1 MSRRTTTPSSVV
13 TSANAPDGAA
23 AAPTAADGVVVA
35 TGRHRQGR
43 TDGPWLERLVLSTP
57 AGEWTALRL
66 ILSLLWI
73 ALMAGISMSFVY
85 DDFVLNHRGELVTAV
100 VVRTNYDQ
108 RGPSF
113 NAQLQ
118 SRFPGVRVL
127 VEEIHQRPKVG
138 DRIEL
143 EVDPRKPTRVRD
155 PQSWRWNPLDF
166 ALIALAPTRALIAWA
181 RLNRAL
187 RKVRHT

>member
-1 MSRRTTTPSSVV
+1 M
-13 TSANAPDGAA
+13 
-23 AAPTAADGVVVA
+23 A
-35 TGRHRQGR
+35 TGKHRQGG

-57 AGEWTALRL
+57 VGEWTALRL

-73 ALMAGISMSFVY
+73 AAMAGLSVSFVY
-85 DDFVLNHRGELVTAV
+85 DDLVLNHRSELVTAL

-113 NAQLQ
+113 NAELQ

-127 VEEIHQRPKVG
+127 VEDIHQRPKVG
-138 DRIEL
+138 DRIDL

-155 PQSWRWNPLDF
+155 PQSWRWNPLDV
-166 ALIALAPTRALIAWA
+166 ALIALAPVGAMIAWA
-181 RLNRAL
+181 RLNHTL
-187 RKVRHT
+187 RKRRHR